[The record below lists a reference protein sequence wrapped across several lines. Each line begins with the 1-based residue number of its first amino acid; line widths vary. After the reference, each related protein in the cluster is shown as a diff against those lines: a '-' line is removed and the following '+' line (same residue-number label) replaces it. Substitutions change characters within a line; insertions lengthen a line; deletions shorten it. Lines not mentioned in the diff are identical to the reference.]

1 MEVEGTFCFRN
12 MDVIKMIHV
21 KGQAA
26 APGWDTPSVA
36 LWTFHF
42 PQEIGKIHAMGKSK
56 YSWPK
61 PLAAAAVAAM
71 SLPQLQAKG
80 RETSS

>member
-1 MEVEGTFCFRN
+1 MLQEHGRYQDGPCEGP
-12 MDVIKMIHV
+12 
-21 KGQAA
+21 GSEA